1 MIALPKT
8 TEFNRRIPKQKFYE
22 NMDIS
27 PTLKKVF
34 VEYVKIIYWKNK
46 IAVSTTNL
54 AAGKDVT
61 ELEVF
66 EIRLNSPITDDNLL
80 RQIDRQ
86 IPYHILFILEYEN
99 KYQAWIGYKEAAM
112 SGNNAF
118 KVSGYYHTEWLEEDK
133 LTLNMEGLNLDAVY
147 ENYVRQIAGD
157 RLERETSGERL
168 KESIERDEKR
178 QQLQK
183 QIDVLTARIRK
194 EKQLNKQ
201 MEMNSQLKELKKEM
215 EGIYG

>member
-201 MEMNSQLKELKKEM
+201 MEMNSQLKKLKKEY
-215 EGIYG
+215 ERIK

>member
-99 KYQAWIGYKEAAM
+99 KYRAWIGYKEAAM

-118 KVSGYYHTEWLEEDK
+118 KVSGYYHTEWLEEDE

-194 EKQLNKQ
+194 
-201 MEMNSQLKELKKEM
+201 
-215 EGIYG
+215 

>member
-157 RLERETSGERL
+157 RLERENSGERL

-215 EGIYG
+215 GKL

>member
-99 KYQAWIGYKEAAM
+99 KYRAWIGYKEAAM

-118 KVSGYYHTEWLEEDK
+118 KVSGYYHTEWLEEDE

-215 EGIYG
+215 GKL